1 MIDNLMDQAGLFPV
15 NGIRISTCHAGLY
28 NNKRDDLSLIE
39 VDPGSNCSAV
49 FTKNWFCAAPV
60 VVARKNISVSKPR
73 YLIINAGNA
82 NAGMGEQGI
91 QDAYSLCNNLADLAG
106 CDMENI
112 LPFSTGVIGERLPV
126 DKIIKKFPELLVGLD
141 SDNWHGLA
149 RAITT
154 TDTKPKSVS
163 KQITINGSKITF
175 TGVAKGSGMIKPD
188 MATMLAYI
196 ATDAVI
202 DVDILDLLLHDAVN
216 ESFNCITVDGDTS
229 TNDACV
235 LIATN
240 MCQMKPLTEIN
251 CEIFIK
257 IKSVLTDIF
266 VFLAKEI
273 IRDGEGATKF
283 IEIHVKN
290 GITRN
295 ECEEVAYNIA
305 HSPLVKTAMFASDPN
320 WGRILAAIGKTDLTE
335 FNIRE
340 LFIYINGVC
349 IVSNGE
355 RSAEYNEDDGVKI
368 MQEREIT
375 ICVDLN
381 RGSEE
386 KYIWTSDLSYEYVR
400 INAEYRS

>member
-1 MIDNLMDQAGLFPV
+1 MINILMDGTRLFPV
-15 NGIRISTCHAGLY
+15 NGIRISTCNAGFY
-28 NNKRDDLSLIE
+28 KNERHDLSLVEITQ
-39 VDPGSNCSAV
+39 GANCSAV
-49 FTKNWFCAAPV
+49 FTKNWFSAAPV
-60 VVARKNISVSKPR
+60 VVARKNIAASQPR
-73 YLIINAGNA
+73 YLVINAGNA

-91 QDAYSLCNNLADLAG
+91 KDSYLLCNNLAELAG
-106 CDMENI
+106 CDMDNI
-112 LPFSTGVIGERLPV
+112 LPFSTGVIGEKLPV
-126 DKIIKKFPELLVGLD
+126 EKIITRFPELLDELNA
-141 SDNWHGLA
+141 DNWYSLA
-149 RAITT
+149 RAIMT
-154 TDTKPKSVS
+154 TDTRPKSIS
-163 KQITINGSKITF
+163 KQLSINGNQLTF

-196 ATDAVI
+196 ATDAAI
-202 DVDILDLLLHDAVN
+202 TSEILDQLLHDVVD

-240 MCQMKPLTEIN
+240 KCQMEPVTEIN
-251 CEIFIK
+251 SKAYNEIH
-257 IKSVLTDIF
+257 SVLMEVF

-283 IEIHVKN
+283 IEIHVKS
-290 GITRN
+290 GKSRS

-320 WGRILAAIGKTDLTE
+320 WGRILAAIGKTGFTE
-335 FNIRE
+335 FNIGN

-355 RSAEYNEDDGVKI
+355 KSAEYTEDQGKNV
-368 MQEREIT
+368 MRQTEIS

-381 RGSEE
+381 RGNEE
-386 KYIWTSDLSYEYVR
+386 KIIWTSDLSYEYVK